1 MLKETDRKS
10 LMLLYPIL
18 GHPRD
23 YLRNNQIE
31 ECGDIKWYCVQNGK
45 EDKKKE
51 EALMM
56 IPFQCGSFID
66 TP

>member
-1 MLKETDRKS
+1 MVRETDRK
-10 LMLLYPIL
+10 LFVLLYPIL

-23 YLRNNQIE
+23 YLRNSQNSG
-31 ECGDIKWYCVQNGK
+31 CGDIKWYCVQNGK

-51 EALMM
+51 DPKIM

-66 TP
+66 IL

>member
-1 MLKETDRKS
+1 MLKETDMKS

-23 YLRNNQIE
+23 YLRNNQTE
-31 ECGDIKWYCVQNGK
+31 GCEDIKYYCVQNGI

-51 EALMM
+51 EPKIM
-56 IPFQCGSFID
+56 IRF
-66 TP
+66 

>member
-1 MLKETDRKS
+1 MLKETDMKPFV
-10 LMLLYPIL
+10 LLYPIL
-18 GHPRD
+18 GDPRD

-51 EALMM
+51 DPKIM
-56 IPFQCGSFID
+56 IRFKCGSLID

>member
-1 MLKETDRKS
+1 MVKETDMTS
-10 LMLLYPIL
+10 LMVLYPIL

-23 YLRNNQIE
+23 YLRNSQTSG
-31 ECGDIKWYCVQNGK
+31 CGDIKWYCVQNGK

-51 EALMM
+51 DPKIM
-56 IPFQCGSFID
+56 IRFKCGSFID